1 MIDVNNMN
9 GQVCLT
15 ERQKSIKRKTNK
27 ALMTEFLQKSE
38 FVPETDKKKKY
49 LQRISLFLFI
59 SCGV

>member
-27 ALMTEFLQKSE
+27 ALMIEFLQK
-38 FVPETDKKKKY
+38 K
-49 LQRISLFLFI
+49 
-59 SCGV
+59 